1 MRGEGEGGKRGCGGL
16 GGAESSPEEGGQRE
30 RAGAGGR

>member
-1 MRGEGEGGKRGCGGL
+1 MRRGRERETGMWGVG